1 MFSVTASLGR
11 PALTVASSGRPTGRT
26 SKKGKRFEAKF
37 GAKIKEVKKDLD
49 KMLGDAKESFEKF
62 EKMHKENVD
71 KLGDIANHD
80 IEILKNA
87 FSIDDT
93 AHGSDDDENP
103 DSWFSPVSCDEDT
116 IDVEFVPHPSRG
128 RNDK

>member
-71 KLGDIANHD
+71 KLGDIANHHKHP
-80 IEILKNA
+80 ILCRGDETA
-87 FSIDDT
+87 FPAS
-93 AHGSDDDENP
+93 GFCLELMDELQL
-103 DSWFSPVSCDEDT
+103 E
-116 IDVEFVPHPSRG
+116 HLR
-128 RNDK
+128 R